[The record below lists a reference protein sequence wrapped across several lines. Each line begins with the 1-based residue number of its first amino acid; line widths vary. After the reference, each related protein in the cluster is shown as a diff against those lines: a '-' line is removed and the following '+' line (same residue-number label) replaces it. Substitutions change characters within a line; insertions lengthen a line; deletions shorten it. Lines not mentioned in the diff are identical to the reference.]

1 VLLSETQRPQPASH
15 YPATTRAAD
24 GSPPACSGPQAA
36 YSGAGQAPLESSSWQ
51 PLLQATAACGVQ
63 YVTGDAV
70 TACSCVWPS
79 RATLI
84 VASLPIPDLT
94 LVAFVPVPCCPRPLQ
109 VYSGGLD
116 NEVSVWE
123 LRKGAVSFKLAG
135 HSNTVTGLKVSP
147 DGHHLLT
154 NSMDNTLRVWDLRP
168 FAPANRCA
176 RVGFGGYL
184 LCWQGAVVSRPLG
197 L

>member
-1 VLLSETQRPQPASH
+1 MPLHQAKAVIICPA
-15 YPATTRAAD
+15 
-24 GSPPACSGPQAA
+24 QAMWSA
-36 YSGAGQAPLESSSWQ
+36 VKHSSS
-51 PLLQATAACGVQ
+51 
-63 YVTGDAV
+63 
-70 TACSCVWPS
+70 
-79 RATLI
+79 
-84 VASLPIPDLT
+84 ASTRRTHLMWMSLYPVLT
-94 LVAFVPVPCCPRPLQ
+94 LAASVPVPCCPQPLQ

-135 HSNTVTGLKVSP
+135 HSNTLTGLKVSP

-176 RVGFGGYL
+176 RVDLAPPY
-184 LCWQGAVVSRPLG
+184 VVLTRYCGVNPARGWPVCHAG
-197 L
+197 LNE